1 MKNFLFIKNSDL
13 LLQKVSE
20 YWEVMKQWFINTP
33 ERSLAQAYEAAQK
46 IRNIEIEHFNCQI
59 IAATSVNETPN
70 VMSYW
75 QSILTQ
81 NLTIIKLRLA
91 EFQSSRSLLEISNPV
106 LLNKLQFI
114 DEVIDKYQQQTVII
128 SNINKQSISQ
138 PKPIRIDSEIYQN
151 TSNLINPSSNQSIG
165 FLPSSIGRTI
175 NRITTDFS
183 PQAEADFIRNYHI
196 SQNRTR
202 TSIRFLILLIIIPL
216 LTRQL
221 SKEFFVSP
229 IVERVR
235 SQQITPIFINS
246 EMEEEAFKEL
256 KIFEEKLKFQTLL
269 KKAPILSSEEIE
281 RNIKEKAIEIAQEF
295 RWKSKDAISN
305 IFADLISLV
314 AFALVVV
321 NGKKEIA
328 AIKSFIDEIIF
339 GLSDSAKAFVIILFT
354 DIFVGFH
361 SPHGWEVILEG
372 LAEHLGVAAN
382 ESLIFLF
389 IATFPVILDTVVK
402 YWIFRYLSR
411 LSPSALATYKEM
423 NE

>member
-1 MKNFLFIKNSDL
+1 MFIKNSDL

-20 YWEVMKQWFINTP
+20 YWEAMKQWFMNTP
-33 ERSLAQAYEAAQK
+33 ERSLTQAYEAAQK
-46 IRNIEIEHFNCQI
+46 IRNIEIEYFNGQI
-59 IAATSVNETPN
+59 IATASVNETPN
-70 VMSYW
+70 VISYW

-91 EFQSSRSLLEISNPV
+91 EFQASRSLLEISNPV
-106 LLNKLQFI
+106 LLDKLQFI
-114 DEVIDKYQQQTVII
+114 DKVIDKYQQQTVII

-138 PKPIRIDSEIYQN
+138 PIKIDGEIYQN
-151 TSNLINPSSNQSIG
+151 TSNLINPSGSNQSIG

-202 TSIRFLILLIIIPL
+202 TSIRFLILLIVIPL

-221 SKEFFVSP
+221 SKEFLVSP
-229 IVERVR
+229 IVANMR
-235 SQQITPIFINS
+235 STHNTSIFINS

-256 KIFEEKLKFQTLL
+256 KNFEEKLKFQSLL
-269 KKAPILSSEEIE
+269 KKAPVLSSEEIE
-281 RNIKEKAIEIAQEF
+281 ASVKEKAIEIAQEF

-305 IFADLISLV
+305 IFADFISLV
-314 AFALVVV
+314 AFAVVV
-321 NGKKEIA
+321 ANGKREIA
-328 AIKSFIDEIIF
+328 AIKSFMDEIIF

-372 LAEHLGVAAN
+372 LAEHLGVAPN

>member
-1 MKNFLFIKNSDL
+1 M
-13 LLQKVSE
+13 SE
-20 YWEVMKQWFINTP
+20 YWEVMKQWFMNTP

-46 IRNIEIEHFNCQI
+46 IRNIEIEHFHGQV
-59 IAATSVNETPN
+59 IAVASVNETPN
-70 VMSYW
+70 VISYW
-75 QSILTQ
+75 QGILTQ

-91 EFQSSRSLLEISNPV
+91 EFQASRSLLEIANPV

-114 DEVIDKYQQQTVII
+114 DEVIDRYQQQTVAI
-128 SNINKQSISQ
+128 SNINKQSISH
-138 PKPIRIDSEIYQN
+138 PIKIDNEIYQN
-151 TSNLINPSSNQSIG
+151 TSNFINPSSNSKSIG

-202 TSIRFLILLIIIPL
+202 TSIRFLILLIVIPL

-221 SKEFFVSP
+221 SKEFLVSP

-235 SQQITPIFINS
+235 SQQITPVFINS

-269 KKAPILSSEEIE
+269 KKAPVLSSEEIE
-281 RNIKEKAIEIAQEF
+281 ASVKEKAIEIAQEF

-305 IFADLISLV
+305 VFADFISLV
-314 AFALVVV
+314 AFAVVV
-321 NGKKEIA
+321 ANGKREIA
-328 AIKSFIDEIIF
+328 AIKSFMDEIIF

-411 LSPSALATYKEM
+411 LSPSALATYKEI

>member
-20 YWEVMKQWFINTP
+20 YWEAMKQWFMNTP
-33 ERSLAQAYEAAQK
+33 ERSLTQAYEAAQK
-46 IRNIEIEHFNCQI
+46 IRNIEIEYFNGQI
-59 IAATSVNETPN
+59 IATASVNETPN
-70 VMSYW
+70 VISYW

-91 EFQSSRSLLEISNPV
+91 EFQASRSLLEISNPV
-106 LLNKLQFI
+106 LLDKLQFI
-114 DEVIDKYQQQTVII
+114 DKVIDKYQQQTVII

-138 PKPIRIDSEIYQN
+138 PIKIDGEIYQN
-151 TSNLINPSSNQSIG
+151 TSNLINPSGSNQSIG

-202 TSIRFLILLIIIPL
+202 TSIRFLILLIVIPL

-221 SKEFFVSP
+221 SKEFLVSP
-229 IVERVR
+229 IVANMR
-235 SQQITPIFINS
+235 STHNTSIFINS

-256 KIFEEKLKFQTLL
+256 KNFEEKLKFQSLL
-269 KKAPILSSEEIE
+269 KKAPVLSSEEIE
-281 RNIKEKAIEIAQEF
+281 ASVKEKAIEIAQEF

-305 IFADLISLV
+305 IFADFISLV
-314 AFALVVV
+314 AFAVVV
-321 NGKKEIA
+321 ANGKREIA
-328 AIKSFIDEIIF
+328 AIKSFMDEIIF

-372 LAEHLGVAAN
+372 LAEHLGVAPN

>member
-1 MKNFLFIKNSDL
+1 MKNFLFTKNRDL
-13 LLQKVSE
+13 LRQKVYE

-33 ERSLAQAYEAAQK
+33 ERSLTQAYEAAQK
-46 IRNIEIEHFNCQI
+46 IRNIEIEHFNNQI
-59 IAATSVNETPN
+59 ISAASVSETPN

-75 QSILTQ
+75 QSILRQ

-91 EFQSSRSLLEISNPV
+91 EFQTSRSLLEISHPV

-114 DEVIDKYQQQTVII
+114 DEVIAKYQQQTVIL
-128 SNINKQSISQ
+128 SNINQQSTSKSI
-138 PKPIRIDSEIYQN
+138 KIDSEIYQN
-151 TSNLINPSSNQSIG
+151 TSNLINSPNNQSVG

-202 TSIRFLILLIIIPL
+202 TSIRFLILLIVIPL
-216 LTRQL
+216 LTQKI

-229 IVERVR
+229 IVQRVR
-235 SQQITPIFINS
+235 SEQVTPVFLNS

-256 KIFEEKLKFQTLL
+256 KTFEEQLKFQTLL
-269 KKAPILSSEEIE
+269 KKAPTLSPEEIE
-281 RNIKEKAIEIAQEF
+281 ANIKEKALEIAKEF
-295 RWKSKDAISN
+295 RWKSKEAISN
-305 IFADLISLV
+305 VFADLISLV
-314 AFALVVV
+314 AFALVIA
-321 NGKKEIA
+321 NSKREIV
-328 AIKSFIDEIIF
+328 AIKSFIDELIF
-339 GLSDSAKAFVIILFT
+339 GLSDSAKAFLIILFT

-372 LAEHLGVAAN
+372 IAEHLGVAAN

>member
-1 MKNFLFIKNSDL
+1 MKNFLFTKNSDL
-13 LLQKVSE
+13 LRQKVYE
-20 YWEVMKQWFINTP
+20 YWEVLKQWFVNTP
-33 ERSLAQAYEAAQK
+33 ERSLAQAYDAAKK
-46 IRNIEIEHFNCQI
+46 IRNIEVEHFNNQI
-59 IAATSVNETPN
+59 ISAASVNETPN

-75 QSILTQ
+75 QNVLSQ

-91 EFQSSRSLLEISNPV
+91 EFQSSRALLEISNPV
-106 LLNKLQFI
+106 LLEKLQFI
-114 DEVIDKYQQQTVII
+114 DEVIEKYQQQTLII
-128 SNINKQSISQ
+128 SKVNQQSVSQ
-138 PKPIRIDSEIYQN
+138 PLKIDSEIYQN
-151 TSNLINPSSNQSIG
+151 TSNVVNPAGNNQSIG

-183 PQAEADFIRNYHI
+183 PNAEADFIRNYHI

-202 TSIRFLILLIIIPL
+202 TSVRFLLLLIVIPL
-216 LTRQL
+216 LTQRF
-221 SKEFFVSP
+221 SKEFLVSP

-235 SQQITPIFINS
+235 SQQLAAVFINS

-256 KIFEEKLKFQTLL
+256 KTFEEQLKFQTLL
-269 KKAPILSSEEIE
+269 KKSPSLSPEEIE
-281 RNIKEKAIEIAQEF
+281 SSVKEKAIEIAQEF
-295 RWKSKDAISN
+295 RKKSKEAISN
-305 IFADLISLV
+305 VFADLISLV
-314 AFALVVV
+314 AFAVVV
-321 NGKKEIA
+321 ANGKKEIA
-328 AIKSFIDEIIF
+328 AIKSLIDELIF

-372 LAEHLGVAAN
+372 LAEHLGLAPN
-382 ESLIFLF
+382 TSLIFLF

>member
-1 MKNFLFIKNSDL
+1 MKNFLFTKNSDL
-13 LLQKVSE
+13 LRQKVYE
-20 YWEVMKQWFINTP
+20 YWEVLKQWFVNTP
-33 ERSLAQAYEAAQK
+33 ERSLAQAYDAAKK
-46 IRNIEIEHFNCQI
+46 IRNIEVEHFNNQI
-59 IAATSVNETPN
+59 ISAASVNETPN

-75 QSILTQ
+75 QNVLSQ

-91 EFQSSRSLLEISNPV
+91 EFQSSRALLEISNPV
-106 LLNKLQFI
+106 LLEKLQFI
-114 DEVIDKYQQQTVII
+114 DEVIEKYQQQTLII
-128 SNINKQSISQ
+128 SKVNQQSVSQ
-138 PKPIRIDSEIYQN
+138 PLKIDSEIYQN
-151 TSNLINPSSNQSIG
+151 TSNVVNPAGNNQSIG

-175 NRITTDFS
+175 NRLTTDFS
-183 PQAEADFIRNYHI
+183 PNAEADFIRNYHI

-202 TSIRFLILLIIIPL
+202 TSVRFLLLLIVIPL
-216 LTRQL
+216 LTQRF
-221 SKEFFVSP
+221 SKEFLVSP

-235 SQQITPIFINS
+235 SQQLTAIFINS

-256 KIFEEKLKFQTLL
+256 KTFEEQLKFQTLL
-269 KKAPILSSEEIE
+269 KKAPILSPEEIE
-281 RNIKEKAIEIAQEF
+281 SSVKEKAIEIAQEF
-295 RWKSKDAISN
+295 RQKSKEAISN
-305 IFADLISLV
+305 VFADLISLV
-314 AFALVVV
+314 AFAIVVA

-328 AIKSFIDEIIF
+328 AIKSFIDDLIF

-354 DIFVGFH
+354 DVFVGFH

-372 LAEHLGVAAN
+372 LAEHLGLAPN
-382 ESLIFLF
+382 TSLIFLF

>member
-1 MKNFLFIKNSDL
+1 MKNFLFTKNSDL
-13 LLQKVSE
+13 LRQKVYES
-20 YWEVMKQWFINTP
+20 WEVVKQWFVSTP
-33 ERSLAQAYEAAQK
+33 ERSLAQAYDAAKK
-46 IRNIEIEHFNCQI
+46 IRNIEIEYFNNQI
-59 IAATSVNETPN
+59 ISAASVNETPN

-91 EFQSSRSLLEISNPV
+91 EFQSSRTLLEISNPV
-106 LLNKLQFI
+106 LLEKLQFI
-114 DEVIDKYQQQTVII
+114 DEVIEKYQQQTLII
-128 SNINKQSISQ
+128 SKVNQQSVSQ
-138 PKPIRIDSEIYQN
+138 PLKIDSEIYQN
-151 TSNLINPSSNQSIG
+151 TSNVVNPATNNRSIG

-183 PQAEADFIRNYHI
+183 PNAEADFIRNYHI

-202 TSIRFLILLIIIPL
+202 TSVRFLLLLIVIPL
-216 LTRQL
+216 LTQRF
-221 SKEFFVSP
+221 SKEFLVSP

-235 SQQITPIFINS
+235 SQQITAIFINS

-256 KIFEEKLKFQTLL
+256 KTFEEQLKFQTLL
-269 KKAPILSSEEIE
+269 KKTPSLSPEEIE
-281 RNIKEKAIEIAQEF
+281 SNVKEKAIDIAQKF
-295 RWKSKDAISN
+295 RKKSQEAISN
-305 IFADLISLV
+305 VFADLISLV
-314 AFALVVV
+314 AFAVVV
-321 NGKKEIA
+321 ANGKKEIA
-328 AIKSFIDEIIF
+328 AIKSFIDELIF

-354 DIFVGFH
+354 DVFVGFH

-372 LAEHLGVAAN
+372 LAEHLGLAPN
-382 ESLIFLF
+382 RSLIFLF

>member
-1 MKNFLFIKNSDL
+1 MKNFLFTKNSDL
-13 LLQKVSE
+13 LRQKVYE
-20 YWEVMKQWFINTP
+20 YWEVMKQWFVNTP
-33 ERSLAQAYEAAQK
+33 ERSLAQAYDAAK
-46 IRNIEIEHFNCQI
+46 TIRNIEIEHFNNQI
-59 IAATSVNETPN
+59 ISAASVNETPN

-75 QSILTQ
+75 QNVLSQ

-91 EFQSSRSLLEISNPV
+91 EFQSSRALLEISNPV
-106 LLNKLQFI
+106 LLEKLQFI
-114 DEVIDKYQQQTVII
+114 DEVIEKYQQQTLII
-128 SNINKQSISQ
+128 SKVNQQSVSQ
-138 PKPIRIDSEIYQN
+138 PLKIDSEIYQN
-151 TSNLINPSSNQSIG
+151 TSNVVNPAGNNQSIG

-183 PQAEADFIRNYHI
+183 PNAEADFIRNYHI

-202 TSIRFLILLIIIPL
+202 TSVRFLLLLIVIPL
-216 LTRQL
+216 LTQRL
-221 SKEFFVSP
+221 SKEFLVSP

-235 SQQITPIFINS
+235 SQQLAAVFINS

-256 KIFEEKLKFQTLL
+256 KTFEEQLKFQTLL
-269 KKAPILSSEEIE
+269 KKSPSLSPEEIE
-281 RNIKEKAIEIAQEF
+281 SSVKEKAIEIAQEF
-295 RWKSKDAISN
+295 RKKSKEAISN
-305 IFADLISLV
+305 VFADLISLV
-314 AFALVVV
+314 AFAVVV
-321 NGKKEIA
+321 ANGKKEIA
-328 AIKSFIDEIIF
+328 AIKSLIDELIF

-372 LAEHLGVAAN
+372 LAEHLGLAPN
-382 ESLIFLF
+382 TSLIFLF